1 MFQNPRQGS
10 EGSATESG
18 SRALCS
24 PSLQQFMCTH
34 LCTMWTLDAHQKF
47 ASQKYIL
54 PADLLICLESSSFH
68 SPLLLSFKVHPVMDE
83 HGGKSLNDLALSFQ

>member
-10 EGSATESG
+10 EGSVTESG

-24 PSLQQFMCTH
+24 PILQQFMCAH
-34 LCTMWTLDAHQKF
+34 LCTTWMLDTHQKF

-54 PADLLICLESSSFH
+54 PADLLICLESSGFH
-68 SPLLLSFKVHPVMDE
+68 FLLFLSFKVHPVMDE